1 MNKEDRMDDLI
12 KEILKE
18 DVEDVQIS
26 NSEIEFEWR
35 KLQGLE
41 KSKKENKKSYKR
53 IASIAAIIT
62 ISLMMINSFS
72 STQSYSW
79 KIFKTKDID
88 EKTEGSISIE
98 EQSSSQELKE
108 YDETDDSSIE
118 INNIEEAS
126 NFIDFDFRELP
137 YKLEEA
143 MVENEYTIILNYVNE
158 KGNIEFIQNLEGDE
172 SSEVITVAKDSTI
185 EFFKI
190 RNTDY
195 TLININNR
203 KFKIMWSSF
212 GVKYC
217 ITTNYSISKEEAINI
232 IKSLK

>member
-1 MNKEDRMDDLI
+1 
-12 KEILKE
+12 
-18 DVEDVQIS
+18 
-26 NSEIEFEWR
+26 
-35 KLQGLE
+35 
-41 KSKKENKKSYKR
+41 
-53 IASIAAIIT
+53 
-62 ISLMMINSFS
+62 MINSFS